1 MQLLQGKRIAR
12 SQVQRE
18 ERVGIDCLVVKGED
32 MEIQFYATFELCFLL
47 LTKVGV
53 CRTLFITN

>member
-18 ERVGIDCLVVKGED
+18 KRVSIDCLDAKDED
-32 MEIQFYATFELCFLL
+32 MGI
-47 LTKVGV
+47 
-53 CRTLFITN
+53 